1 MSKPKDIT
9 WKVKWVSTI
18 ILMFGMI
25 LTSQNLYPY
34 NLVVHIVGTMGWG
47 YVSIVWNDRA
57 LIVINSVALCIFTN
71 GLIAYFVKTI
81 G

>member
-1 MSKPKDIT
+1 MNKEKDLT
-9 WKVKWVSTI
+9 WKIKWTSTVV
-18 ILMFGMI
+18 LMFGMI

-34 NLVVHIVGTMGWG
+34 NLMFHVVGITGWT

-57 LIVINSVALCIFTN
+57 LIVINSVALCIFIN
-71 GLIAYFVKTI
+71 GIVAYLVKVN

>member
-1 MSKPKDIT
+1 MNKEKDLT
-9 WKVKWVSTI
+9 WKIKWASTI
-18 ILMFGMI
+18 ILMFGFI

-34 NLVVHIVGTMGWG
+34 NLVVHLMGTIGWS
-47 YVSIVWNDRA
+47 YVAIVWNDRA

-71 GLIAYFVKTI
+71 GHVAYFVKVN